1 MRKKGYGVR
10 DNTEDPKLA
19 PSKGVAKNDKLLRYV
34 QSEHKKGNL
43 NCFVEHLEPK
53 VSRDTSANGETNEWV
68 MQMMEDEASHDM
80 GCAARA
86 VMLMVEPRVNIN
98 LEKGEARR
106 QDGDTWSV
114 RRDEEGTST
123 DAVKAS
129 MVDTVLIMIQG
140 DAVSSKV
147 TISDDESFATREQK
161 CSVGQARRERQKA
174 RNQAK
179 HQHIKILQAKRWSAE
194 R

>member
-80 GCAARA
+80 GCAASQGSTSIWKKA
-86 VMLMVEPRVNIN
+86 KLGVKTETHGVSVET
-98 LEKGEARR
+98 K
-106 QDGDTWSV
+106 
-114 RRDEEGTST
+114 
-123 DAVKAS
+123 
-129 MVDTVLIMIQG
+129 
-140 DAVSSKV
+140 
-147 TISDDESFATREQK
+147 
-161 CSVGQARRERQKA
+161 KA
-174 RNQAK
+174 RAPTQ
-179 HQHIKILQAKRWSAE
+179 
-194 R
+194 